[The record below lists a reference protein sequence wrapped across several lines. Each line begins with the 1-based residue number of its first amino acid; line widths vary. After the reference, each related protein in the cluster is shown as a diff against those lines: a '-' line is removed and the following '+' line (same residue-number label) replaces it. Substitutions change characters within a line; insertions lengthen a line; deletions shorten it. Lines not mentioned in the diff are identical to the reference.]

1 MKLDVSDFFFDVNN
15 HFFHLTMFEREEQ
28 NERRHEY
35 RISALTSPLD
45 NMFWTNSFHEMYPS
59 GPPFPPRWPSRLE
72 VKNVRIIERRK
83 IVRIIR
89 GLNGGRVG
97 GCCCC
102 FGSSLPSKH
111 KDLVDI
117 CSPKK
122 CFLYCC
128 WTNSVHS
135 MLFPFQF
142 HLQADSFSDHFSTKT
157 SLRNINWLWKS
168 SSNGDSSYW
177 RHPCWS
183 LIVRWEHV
191 WTIFEM
197 ATRGMDNYTESG
209 ASITYAIVFDEILD
223 QWCQRTNTDKVRLKK
238 SLRRRQCFQT

>member
-1 MKLDVSDFFFDVNN
+1 MQCSHFSSFHHRLRMEFDVSDFFFDMNN
-15 HFFHLTMFEREEQ
+15 HFLYLTMFDREER

-59 GPPFPPRWPSRLE
+59 VPPFPPRWPSRLE

-97 GCCCC
+97 GCC

-111 KDLVDI
+111 KDLVDT
-117 CSPKK
+117 SRQKK
-122 CFLYCC
+122 CSLYCC
-128 WTNSVHS
+128 STNSVHS
-135 MLFPFQF
+135 MVF
-142 HLQADSFSDHFSTKT
+142 HLQADSFSDHFSTRT
-157 SLRNINWLWKS
+157 SLQKINWLGKS

-183 LIVRWEHV
+183 
-191 WTIFEM
+191 
-197 ATRGMDNYTESG
+197 
-209 ASITYAIVFDEILD
+209 
-223 QWCQRTNTDKVRLKK
+223 
-238 SLRRRQCFQT
+238 